1 MSVNE
6 FECPIFQGVCTRENW
21 KMFEMPL
28 DVLGKLLNRRVAT
41 LGLFPQSHEYYV
53 VEITG
58 EQFAQ
63 FLRSAL
69 PACGNFGRI

>member
-1 MSVNE
+1 
-6 FECPIFQGVCTRENW
+6 
-21 KMFEMPL
+21 MFEMPL